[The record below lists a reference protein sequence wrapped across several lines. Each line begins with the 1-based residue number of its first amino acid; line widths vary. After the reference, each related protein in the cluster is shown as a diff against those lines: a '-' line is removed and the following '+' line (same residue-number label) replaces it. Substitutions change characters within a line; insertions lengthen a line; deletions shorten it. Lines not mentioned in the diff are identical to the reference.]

1 METQTAPLEQPA
13 SIRNWNEE
21 FWEIVQFLREDY
33 KETSSLDSIISSHI
47 EAWISQASTTIPAF
61 VEALHKAN
69 ASRRIGSLDY
79 AGLERIDRQAF
90 VTQDPG
96 SGKIRECYSIDTHI
110 IHGSKSYAETNY
122 RIEMFNDD
130 LVQTI
135 VIDSEGNITVSAVNT
150 QGQVEQLSDKQEE
163 VAINDFF
170 VRAATA
176 QWRQAQ
182 RSPEQKTVADRSALA
197 RAMAYTSLGGK
208 ETSLE

>member
-1 METQTAPLEQPA
+1 MEAKIAPLEQHTTT
-13 SIRNWNEE
+13 RNWDEE
-21 FWEIVQFLREDY
+21 FWEIVKSLREDSENAY
-33 KETSSLDSIISSHI
+33 SLDLIISSNI
-47 EAWISQASTTIPAF
+47 ETWMSQASTTIPAF
-61 VEALHKAN
+61 VEALHKVN

-130 LVQTI
+130 LVNTI
-135 VIDSEGNITVSAVNT
+135 KVSSKGEIVVSSTNLY
-150 QGQVEQLSDKQEE
+150 GQVEQLSSDQKEM
-163 VAINDFF
+163 VINDFF